1 MKKRIAAFSL
11 FALML
16 SFAVAFSS
24 AAPAKEQSS
33 QPSATPPQS
42 SSDASKKTPAANSQ
56 SNAAVATSSNA
67 TNATSNNSTNSTS
80 TSAAN
85 AQAAPAKKSGMVW
98 VNTETGVYHRP
109 GSRWYGKTKKGK
121 YMTEADAIKAGYKA
135 AAKN

>member
-1 MKKRIAAFSL
+1 MKKCIASL
-11 FALML
+11 SLCALTL
-16 SFAVAFSS
+16 SFATAFSS
-24 AAPAKEQSS
+24 AAPEKEQSS
-33 QPSATPPQS
+33 QPSATPSQS
-42 SSDASKKTPAANSQ
+42 SSDAAKKTPGSNSQ
-56 SNAAVATSSNA
+56 SNAAT
-67 TNATSNNSTNSTS
+67 ATSNTTPNSTS
-80 TSAAN
+80 NTTAN

>member
-1 MKKRIAAFSL
+1 MKKCIASL
-11 FALML
+11 SLCALML
-16 SFAVAFSS
+16 PFAVAFSS

-33 QPSATPPQS
+33 QPSATPSQS
-42 SSDASKKTPAANSQ
+42 SSDAAKKTPGSNSQ
-56 SNAAVATSSNA
+56 SNAAT
-67 TNATSNNSTNSTS
+67 ATSNTTPNSTS
-80 TSAAN
+80 NTTAN